1 MRYKGDMGHRGE
13 NGKARNKRF
22 IRNTTKRKEKRG
34 ERRTENRNGRGGE
47 EREEG
52 ERAKERRKE
61 KSRWGRRRAR
71 GGGGERE
78 REGCTDVSRYIY
90 GSGNSAKATYSGGE
104 HPDPRS
110 LSR

>member
-71 GGGGERE
+71 GGGSSRE
-78 REGCTDVSRYIY
+78 REKDVQMCRD
-90 GSGNSAKATYSGGE
+90 TYMGVAIAQKQRTAGVNTQIR
-104 HPDPRS
+104 DR
-110 LSR
+110 